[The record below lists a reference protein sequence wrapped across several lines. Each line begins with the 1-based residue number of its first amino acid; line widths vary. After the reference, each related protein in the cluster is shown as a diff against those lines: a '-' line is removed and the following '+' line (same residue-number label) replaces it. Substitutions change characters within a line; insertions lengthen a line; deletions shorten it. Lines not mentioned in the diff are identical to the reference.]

1 MGDELLMRAFVYLG
15 LLSFIVILTACTGLG
30 SEETDIEDRNA
41 TENEENE
48 QHGEAEPEDNVSSN
62 NEENHQ
68 EQPSDTNGENEGNEE
83 NRETSEPGIYD
94 PEEVSGRENP
104 DGDGNIVYPE
114 ALENLELP
122 YIYENTVVY
131 SGTINPNQNIRFEL
145 PLPDTDDTEMVEP
158 DVSDEGYFTIPLGGT
173 ELDAGDELIVYV
185 MGDMPH
191 EQQFVLPIQPAEEG
205 MELIESSSATEAIE
219 EIKEATYLP
228 EFYENT
234 STYYGKT
241 LPEVDVQVSEVDAF
255 IGDTMELEADE
266 NGDFSGDFSNF
277 PYVAAGEAGLQE
289 GQSLLFT
296 IRDEEGHVAL
306 LMTEIQ
312 PPSDNSE
319 YDGPVSEDD

>member
-1 MGDELLMRAFVYLG
+1 MRAFIYIG
-15 LLSFIVILTACTGLG
+15 LLSFAVMLTACGG
-30 SEETDIEDRNA
+30 IESEETGSGSSNS
-41 TENEENE
+41 TENEESE
-48 QHGEAEPEDNVSSN
+48 QHEEVELEDNVPSD

-68 EQPSDTNGENEGNEE
+68 EQSGDTNEENEGKEE
-83 NRETSEPGIYD
+83 NQETSEPGIYD
-94 PEEVSGRENP
+94 PEEVSGREDP

-145 PLPDTDDTEMVEP
+145 PLPDTDDKETVDP
-158 DVSDEGYFTIPLGGT
+158 DVSDEGHFTIPLGGT
-173 ELDAGDELIVYV
+173 ELDDGDELIVYV

-205 MELIESSSATEAIE
+205 MELIENSSATEAIE

-241 LPEVDVQVSEVDAF
+241 LPEVDVQVSEIDAF
-255 IGDTMELEADE
+255 IGDTMELEVDE

-277 PYVAAGEAGLQE
+277 PYIAAGEAGLKE

-296 IRDEEGHVAL
+296 ITDEEGHVAL

-312 PPSDNSE
+312 PPSDDPE

>member
-1 MGDELLMRAFVYLG
+1 MRAFLYYG
-15 LLSFIVILTACTGLG
+15 LISFVIMLTACSSSE
-30 SEETDIEDRNA
+30 SEETGNGNGNPS
-41 TENEENE
+41 ENEENA
-48 QHGEAEPEDNVSSN
+48 QHEDEGLEDDISS
-62 NEENHQ
+62 
-68 EQPSDTNGENEGNEE
+68 DNEGNQQEQSAEAKGESEE
-83 NRETSEPGIYD
+83 NVEIDEGVEPGIYD
-94 PEEVSGRENP
+94 PDEVSGRENP
-104 DGDGNIVYPE
+104 DADGNTVYPE

-131 SGTINPNQNIRFEL
+131 SGKINPDQDIRFEL
-145 PLPDTDDTEMVEP
+145 PLPDTDEMETVDPE
-158 DVSDEGYFTIPLGGT
+158 VSEEGNFTIPLGGT
-173 ELDAGDELIVYV
+173 KFEADDELIVYV
-185 MGDMPH
+185 MGSMPH

-205 MELIESSSATEAIE
+205 MELVERSSETEAIK

-255 IGDTMELEADE
+255 TADTMDLEADE

-296 IRDEEGHVAL
+296 ITDEEGHDAL
-306 LMTEIQ
+306 LLTEIQ
-312 PPSDNSE
+312 PPSDDPE